1 MLHKNV
7 VKLFKHPVAS
17 LTLTRTML
25 EKSIIDANASLRE
38 FALAFDIDME
48 KMQAGHKFTLAA
60 TYADGT
66 PTMLTFYRAK
76 TRGDKRFSCKKLG
89 KHAKAGDTIAFTLNS
104 TGVIVINIS
113 KKEHLKMEH
122 QANGTA

>member
-17 LTLTRTML
+17 LTLTPTML
-25 EKSIIDANASLRE
+25 NKSIIDANASLRE
-38 FALAFDIDME
+38 FGEIFDIDMD
-48 KMQAGHKFTLAA
+48 KMKAGERQTIKAR
-60 TYADGT
+60 YADGT
-66 PTMLTFYRAK
+66 ETEMVYYRAK
-76 TRGDKRFSCKKLG
+76 TRGDKRFSCKKLS
-89 KHAKAGDTIAFTLNS
+89 KHAKAGDTVAFTLS
-104 TGVIVINIS
+104 PDGVVVINIS